1 MKALIYN
8 LLLFGALVIVM
19 SSFTGCGGG
28 GGNTSVNKT
37 VAVGNSST
45 AATSGTNQDQT
56 DQTKAEKPSS
66 QYPPLASAIAQA
78 NLKTTD
84 GTNFKIADKKGK
96 VLLINMWATWC
107 GPCLAEMPS
116 FVKMQDK
123 YGPSGFEILGLDTDD
138 ESDSLKADIDKV
150 VKEKGINYP
159 IVFSDSDTQAAFLNI
174 SKFGGIPQSFLV
186 DADGNLR
193 GVFKGANKQN
203 VVKIEE
209 MVAEMLG
216 QEKPSE

>member
-1 MKALIYN
+1 MKALIFN
-8 LLLFGALVIVM
+8 LFLFVVLLIVA
-19 SSFTGCGGG
+19 SSLTGCGGG
-28 GGNTSVNKT
+28 ATRSENKT
-37 VAVGNSST
+37 T
-45 AATSGTNQDQT
+45 AGTGSNTITNPANDGEVDQ
-56 DQTKAEKPSS
+56 QQAEKSTT

-78 NLKTTD
+78 ELKTTD
-84 GTNFKIADKKGK
+84 GTSFKIADKKGK

-116 FVKMQDK
+116 FVKMQEK

-138 ESDSLKADIDKV
+138 ESASLKSDIDKV

-159 IVFSDSDTQAAFLNI
+159 IVFSDDETQAAFLNI

-193 GVFKGANKQN
+193 GVFKGSNKEN
-203 VVKIEE
+203 VTKIEE
-209 MVAEMLG
+209 MVSEMVG
-216 QEKPSE
+216 QNKPSE

>member
-28 GGNTSVNKT
+28 NTSVNKT
-37 VAVGNSST
+37 VAVGNSS
-45 AATSGTNQDQT
+45 TSGTNQDQT

-107 GPCLAEMPS
+107 
-116 FVKMQDK
+116 
-123 YGPSGFEILGLDTDD
+123 
-138 ESDSLKADIDKV
+138 
-150 VKEKGINYP
+150 
-159 IVFSDSDTQAAFLNI
+159 
-174 SKFGGIPQSFLV
+174 
-186 DADGNLR
+186 
-193 GVFKGANKQN
+193 
-203 VVKIEE
+203 
-209 MVAEMLG
+209 
-216 QEKPSE
+216 